1 MKTKQYGITFFFF
14 FLQFIVFF
22 WFIFISW
29 RLITLQYC
37 SGFCHTWDKVSNKF
51 LISLSIFQP
60 PFSAVVGSL
69 SCVRL
74 FATPQTPLSFS
85 LSWSLFRFVSID
97 SVMVEVGLKFVS
109 FHLVIILVHASVF
122 NIWICVSIYI
132 YLILAFTMQN
142 LVNVFIPVHILCAFY
157 RQDYWSGLSFPPPG
171 DFPDP
176 GTNTPLL
183 HLLNLQVDS
192 WPLCYLGSP
201 ILIYNLNFSYGGQY
215 SL

>member
-1 MKTKQYGITFFFF
+1 MNENQTIWDNVLFF
-14 FLQFIVFF
+14 FLQFIVFFF

-37 SGFCHTWDKVSNKF
+37 SGFCHTWDKVSNTF
-51 LISLSIFQP
+51 PISLSIFQP
-60 PFSAVVGSL
+60 SFSAVVGSL

-122 NIWICVSIYI
+122 NIWMCFYIYI
-132 YLILAFTMQN
+132 FNTHFYYAKSCKCFHSSPYIVCILQAR
-142 LVNVFIPVHILCAFY
+142 LLEWAVISSSRVFF
-157 RQDYWSGLSFPPPG
+157 WPG
-171 DFPDP
+171 DKHPSLASPEFA
-176 GTNTPLL
+176 GRFLTTLL
-183 HLLNLQVDS
+183 PRKPN
-192 WPLCYLGSP
+192 PY
-201 ILIYNLNFSYGGQY
+201 I
-215 SL
+215 